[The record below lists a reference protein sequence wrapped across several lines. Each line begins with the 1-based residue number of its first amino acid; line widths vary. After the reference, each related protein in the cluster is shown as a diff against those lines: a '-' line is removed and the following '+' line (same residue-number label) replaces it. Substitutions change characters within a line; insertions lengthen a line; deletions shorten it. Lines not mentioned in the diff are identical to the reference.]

1 MSEINKDWQIA
12 DLQVK
17 LEEYMEI
24 VKAVAHIGIDWG
36 YGKFELNQDHIDKAR
51 KLYDTHEQLKEQ
63 GEWVLILLA
72 QMVRSLNL

>member
-63 GEWVLILLA
+63 GDENV
-72 QMVRSLNL
+72 

>member
-51 KLYDTHEQLKEQ
+51 KLYDTHEQL
-63 GEWVLILLA
+63 
-72 QMVRSLNL
+72 RSKADE

>member
-51 KLYDTHEQLKEQ
+51 KLYDTHEQLKEK
-63 GEWVLILLA
+63 GDENV
-72 QMVRSLNL
+72 

>member
-63 GEWVLILLA
+63 GE
-72 QMVRSLNL
+72 